1 MNPLR
6 PAFKTSCRF
15 MPKPSATTEHC
26 RSMRAT
32 PRLSPMYGCLKL
44 RPKRI
49 PTVSAIGGE
58 NNPVN
63 ESASITT
70 KIIFAKVGIDWE
82 KGIRPGAGW
91 ASKNRNLFR
100 LNVPALLAV
109 CVGAG
114 LQPGILFL
122 CEVGFCESLLEFHRA
137 LFFLFFDRRSSQ
149 RGLRRDGL

>member
-1 MNPLR
+1 
-6 PAFKTSCRF
+6 

-26 RSMRAT
+26 RSVRAT

-49 PTVSAIGGE
+49 PPVSASGGE

-63 ESASITT
+63 ESASATT

-82 KGIRPGAGW
+82 KGIRPAAGW

-100 LNVPALLAV
+100 LT
-109 CVGAG
+109 
-114 LQPGILFL
+114 FHRS
-122 CEVGFCESLLEFHRA
+122 SLLV
-137 LFFLFFDRRSSQ
+137 
-149 RGLRRDGL
+149 DGPG